1 MIVASAASAGSA
13 VAAAA
18 VASQRRPLG
27 LGLSLGRVRRR
38 TAAVA
43 AAQAVRAPLPA
54 KRQQQQ
60 QHGARRG
67 LVLAPAAAA
76 SSPPPADDDGGAAA
90 PSSSSPSRS
99 WLAHAARLMG
109 ATAVVLAVGGAA
121 AGRAHA
127 ATPAP
132 LPGTATCASAAAA
145 HNDRAC
151 SHARASSSGRRA
163 PAFGDLAAT
172 AVAPSDQQQYHHQ
185 QQRQQQRRAALGAA
199 VADALAAD
207 PALRQLVAERQ
218 AAWYAAHPSVDRSQR
233 PLEQHLAAALGQG
246 GAAAAGGAAGAPSP
260 SSPATSLGLPLDLD
274 DVLRSSVYSPSDVPG
289 RLSKEDARA
298 LLRAMLDQYD
308 DEDFDLAIKQ
318 FMVEQQVKAQMEDQL
333 DKQGGGK
340 DFEETL
346 AAKLF
351 ADDKGPRMPAPR
363 PSEIEEDAFTTEV
376 AEEALLLMGPSTA
389 ATRQT
394 AWRNADNLAEL
405 AYSQLWQLVSEGSV
419 ERVRMYGPD
428 KMACIVWLKDSAPGG
443 ARACKCVLAPDP
455 AFLEHLSAHAVRCD
469 PGTEGWWWDAS
480 SPAGQGEAARVR
492 RAMLAQA
499 GRYAFPFIFLSW
511 IFWVLHTY
519 VLDPIPNRFRRREF
533 VRYRR
538 EILHV
543 GTRLNFRSPARQVD
557 IDTTAP
563 DFIRWDD
570 INGIDEVKREISEI
584 IDYLKNPALLR
595 LRGVSRIGGVLLAGA
610 PGTGKTLLAKAIAAE
625 SGVRMFTC
633 SGTDFYDVFTGV
645 GARRVRETFDL
656 LRNYAPAILFV
667 DEFDA
672 LGASRGS
679 GSSGGGN
686 GNEEGASIIN
696 ELLVQMDG
704 FEDNRGIVVLGAT
717 NRPGAIDA
725 ALIRPGRFDRVVYMP
740 LPDAAGRAAI
750 LQVHARNKRVVPG
763 INWLEV
769 ARSMAGFTGA
779 DCMGLMGR
787 AARMAGRAG
796 REAVTEEDIYAALED
811 KVIEAKREVAG
822 NEPPPGIAP
831 GPPNPIPARLRRSVA
846 AYEAGKVLV
855 AYCTPEFE
863 DVARVSVCPHG
874 TTTGYTLFV
883 DDEEKHAGCLLTRGD
898 MEARMVVRVAGRC
911 AEKLVM
917 GEGELTGLGA
927 MDVYHANSIAREM
940 VMASG
945 MSRRIGPV
953 EMMHLAQ
960 GAQQR
965 GDMLAGA
972 GGAGGDDDDEL
983 GSMGAWYHASEAST
997 EQIRAA
1003 QGEVVDLLEAAEAK
1017 AYYCLAVNWPALRA
1031 LSDAL
1036 LESGTLD
1043 GRSVER
1049 VLEGAGVVRFPDPY
1063 LAGFGWGAEGQLLY
1077 PFRPTDEVERDVAE
1091 GKVAAETKGEAEGG
1105 EYLSDGRRL
1114 PGALFPRAADFDVA
1128 PPDPN
1133 KSGLPQ
1139 WYIDETAKFARG

>member
-1 MIVASAASAGSA
+1 VAGSPWW
-13 VAAAA
+13 
-18 VASQRRPLG
+18 SP
-27 LGLSLGRVRRR
+27 
-38 TAAVA
+38 
-43 AAQAVRAPLPA
+43 PPP
-54 KRQQQQ
+54 
-60 QHGARRG
+60 
-67 LVLAPAAAA
+67 APAAAA
-76 SSPPPADDDGGAAA
+76 QK
-90 PSSSSPSRS
+90 
-99 WLAHAARLMG
+99 WLASAARLIG
-109 ATAVVLAVGGAA
+109 ATAVVLAVGATA
-121 AGRAHA
+121 CARPAHA
-127 ATPAP
+127 GQPQQQQQ
-132 LPGTATCASAAAA
+132 TAFDAADA
-145 HNDRAC
+145 DRAN
-151 SHARASSSGRRA
+151 SHARASSSGRAASSLNFLNPTVSAVAAAPTSA
-163 PAFGDLAAT
+163 PAVSSAA
-172 AVAPSDQQQYHHQ
+172 QL
-185 QQRQQQRRAALGAA
+185 RAA
-199 VADALAAD
+199 VADALATD
-207 PALRQLVAERQ
+207 PELRRLVAERQ
-218 AAWYAAHPSVDRSQR
+218 AAWYSAHPSVDASAR
-233 PLEQHLAAALGQG
+233 PLERHLAASLASSSS
-246 GAAAAGGAAGAPSP
+246 APK
-260 SSPATSLGLPLDLD
+260 GLPLDLD
-274 DVLRSSVYSPSDVPG
+274 DVLRSAVYSPTDVPG
-289 RLSKEDARA
+289 RLSREDTAA
-298 LLRAMLDQYD
+298 LLRAVMDQYD

-318 FMVEQQVKAQMEDQL
+318 FMVEQQVKAKMEDQL
-333 DKQGGGK
+333 DKGGGGK

-346 AAKLF
+346 AAQLF
-351 ADDKGPRMPAPR
+351 ADDKGPRMLAPR
-363 PSEIEEDAFTTEV
+363 PSEIESDAFTTEI
-376 AEEALLLMGPSTA
+376 AEEALILLGPTTA
-389 ATRQT
+389 ATGST
-394 AWRNADNLAEL
+394 AWRTADNLGEL
-405 AYSQLWQLVSEGSV
+405 AYSQLWQLVAEGNV
-419 ERVRMYGPD
+419 ERVRLYGPD
-428 KMACIVWLKDSAPGG
+428 KLACIAWLKDSAPGG
-443 ARACKCVLAPDP
+443 ARACKVVLAPDP
-455 AFLEHLSAHAVRCD
+455 AFLEHLALHNVRAD

-499 GRYAFPFIFLSW
+499 GRYAFPFIFISW
-511 IFWVLHTY
+511 VFWLLHTF

-543 GTRLNFRSPARQVD
+543 GTKLNFRSPARQVD

-610 PGTGKTLLAKAIAAE
+610 PGTGKTLLAKSIAAE

-672 LGASRGS
+672 LGASRG
-679 GSSGGGN
+679 GGGGGGGN

-796 REAVTEEDIYAALED
+796 REAVTEEDLYAALED
-811 KVIEAKREVAG
+811 KAIEARLEVQGGMRPLGTSA
-822 NEPPPGIAP
+822 AS
-831 GPPNPIPARLRRSVA
+831 PNPVPARLRRAVA

-855 AYCTPEFE
+855 AYCTPEYE
-863 DVARVSVCPHG
+863 DVARVSVCPHN
-874 TTTGYTLFV
+874 TSTGYTLFV
-883 DDEEKHAGCLLTRGD
+883 DDDERHAGALLTRGD

-927 MDVYHANSIAREM
+927 MDLFHANSIAREM

-953 EMMHLAQ
+953 EMIHLAQ

-972 GGAGGDDDDEL
+972 GGGGEDDDFLSQQE
-983 GSMGAWYHASEAST
+983 AWYHASDASN

-1003 QGEVVDLLEAAEAK
+1003 QAEVIDLLEAAEAK

-1036 LESGTLD
+1036 LENGTLD
-1043 GRSVER
+1043 GRSVGR
-1049 VLEGAGVVRFPDPY
+1049 VLEAAGVVRFPDPY
-1063 LAGFGWGAEGQLLY
+1063 LSGFGWGAEGQLLY
-1077 PFRPTDEVERDVAE
+1077 PFRPRDEVERDVAE
-1091 GKVAAETKGEAEGG
+1091 GLVAEGTKGEAEGG
-1105 EYLSDGRRL
+1105 EYASDGRRR
-1114 PGALFPRAADFDVA
+1114 PGSLFPRAADFDVE
-1128 PPDPN
+1128 PPNP
-1133 KSGLPQ
+1133 KASGLPQ
-1139 WYIDETAKFARG
+1139 WYLDEVGRFARS